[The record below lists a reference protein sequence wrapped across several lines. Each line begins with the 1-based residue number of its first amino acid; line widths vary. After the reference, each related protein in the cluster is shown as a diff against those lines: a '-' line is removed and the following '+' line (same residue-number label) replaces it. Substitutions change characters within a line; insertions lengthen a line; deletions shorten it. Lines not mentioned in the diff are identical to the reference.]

1 MSPAVKY
8 TLARIGVFLA
18 VALALWPANLNIY
31 LKLMLALVFSAAVS
45 FLALR
50 RWRDQMARQLADA
63 VERRRA
69 EKERLRTALAGDDRS
84 PDRAADQAGGDR
96 ADADR
101 AGADPADADRAGG
114 DETGGK
120 RPGPAG

>member
-18 VALALWPANLNIY
+18 VALALWPASLNIY

-69 EKERLRTALAGDDRS
+69 EKERLRTALAGDDRT
-84 PDRAADQAGGDR
+84 PDRTADQ

-101 AGADPADADRAGG
+101 ADADRAGG

-120 RPGPAG
+120 RSGPAG